1 MAIGDDDQ
9 AHRSIFQ
16 KLGSQV
22 KQAVILTL
30 PYPPSG
36 NHMWKHSRAGQ
47 HYLTQQAKAYYNLV
61 AEVVR
66 KSGHGGL
73 LTGKLHVECDIY
85 PPDNRRRDIDN
96 CFKVIGDAC
105 TKAGVWKDDTQ
116 INRLVLE
123 RMETV
128 KHGLIAIRVATIND

>member
-1 MAIGDDDQ
+1 M
-9 AHRSIFQ
+9 
-16 KLGSQV
+16 

-30 PYPPSG
+30 PYPPTG
-36 NHMWKHSRAGQ
+36 NHIWKHTRMGR
-47 HYLTQQAKAYYNLV
+47 HYLTQQARNYYQLV

-66 KSGHGGL
+66 KTGQDGL
-73 LTGKLHVECDIY
+73 MTGKLHVECDIY

-96 CFKVIGDAC
+96 AFKVIGDAC

-128 KHGLIAIRVATIND
+128 KHGLIAIRIATIDD